1 MIGKGKLIFSTS
13 IIFGGKNKKERK
25 SLVIPILLS
34 FFALAK
40 RKQLFCVRSYGS
52 LDEWLSQRSAK
63 PCTAVRIRQEPRRKA
78 SKLFVMNAS
87 RLFLFCPFVT
97 LAGLSGGSLFSWLP

>member
-1 MIGKGKLIFSTS
+1 MSYLCNRNRETTVA
-13 IIFGGKNKKERK
+13 KEK
-25 SLVIPILLS
+25 
-34 FFALAK
+34 
-40 RKQLFCVRSYGS
+40 GS

-87 RLFLFCPFVT
+87 RLFLFCPSVT
-97 LAGLSGGSLFSWLP
+97 LAGLSGGSRKLFIWRISYLRLTELHKIL